1 MLCLSRKIDYA
12 LVSLAFL
19 ADRQTQPVVS
29 AREIA
34 QVNGL
39 PLTLVSQILKRL
51 HRQGLVD
58 GVRGSKGG
66 YRLSVDLDKV
76 SLIELIGAVED
87 GNPTA
92 RKHRHGPVQALHY
105 RLMKFLRDIKLSDLV
120 VSGRRID
127 VPFELVAQVI

>member
-12 LVSLAFL
+12 LVSLALL

-66 YRLSVDLDKV
+66 YRLSVDLDTV
-76 SLIELIGAVED
+76 SLIELIAAVED

-127 VPFELVAQVI
+127 VPFELVAHAI

>member
-76 SLIELIGAVED
+76 SLIELIAAVED

>member
-12 LVSLAFL
+12 LVALAFL
-19 ADRQTQPVVS
+19 ADRETGPVVS

-34 QVNGL
+34 EVNGL

-76 SLIELIGAVED
+76 SLIELIAAVED

>member
-12 LVSLAFL
+12 LVALAFL
-19 ADRQTQPVVS
+19 ADRETGPVVS

-34 QVNGL
+34 QINDL
-39 PLTLVSQILKRL
+39 PLPLVAKILKRL

-66 YRLSVDLDKV
+66 YRLSVDLDSV
-76 SLIELIGAVED
+76 SLNELIVAVED
-87 GNPTA
+87 GNPTQ

-120 VSGRRID
+120 VPGRRID
-127 VPFELVAQVI
+127 VPFELVANAI